1 MYPSRFRYEAPRS
14 LAEAIGLLHDGGDYA
29 KVLAGGQS
37 LVPLMKLRFASPEL
51 VVDINNVPGLD
62 YHRADPDGTLRIGA
76 LCRHADL
83 ERSEL
88 LKTTQP
94 TMASAAPLIADPI
107 VRNRGTLVGSL
118 CHADPQGDWASV
130 VLALGGSVMARGPRG
145 MRAIPLADFVTGPF
159 QNVLDPD
166 EIAVEAVIP
175 AAKGTRSGGY
185 LKLERRVGDFATV
198 GVAVA
203 LEMTGETVTRAGI
216 ALTGVGGSTIGATEA
231 AEALTGRPLTAD
243 SIAQAADLAAQ
254 AARPRTDHRGSAE
267 YKRHMVR
274 TFVVAPAEP
283 DGRGGGKGSVTMTI
297 VYEDQGRPGRR
308 ADIPV
313 RRIKFTINGQKMI
326 AEVEPR
332 LLLSHLIRRG
342 LGLTGTHMGCDTTN
356 CGACTVLVDGRPV
369 KSCTMLAVQADGHE
383 ISTVEGLATA
393 SELHPL
399 QEGFKEE
406 HGLQCGF
413 CTPGM
418 MMAAK
423 ALLDANPDPTEEDV
437 RWALSG
443 NLCRCTGYQNI
454 VKSVLWAAAKLRAG
468 GSESGEA

>member
-76 LCRHADL
+76 LCRHVDL
-83 ERSEL
+83 ERSDL

-130 VLALGGSVMARGPRG
+130 VLALGGSVVAQGPRG

-175 AAKGTRSGGY
+175 AAQGTRSGGY

-203 LEMTGETVTRAGI
+203 LETERRDRDPGRHRADR
-216 ALTGVGGSTIGATEA
+216 GGR
-231 AEALTGRPLTAD
+231 LHHR
-243 SIAQAADLAAQ
+243 
-254 AARPRTDHRGSAE
+254 RHRGSRGAD
-267 YKRHMVR
+267 RAAADR
-274 TFVVAPAEP
+274 RRASPRRPTSRRRPP
-283 DGRGGGKGSVTMTI
+283 GRGPI
-297 VYEDQGRPGRR
+297 
-308 ADIPV
+308 I
-313 RRIKFTINGQKMI
+313 
-326 AEVEPR
+326 
-332 LLLSHLIRRG
+332 
-342 LGLTGTHMGCDTTN
+342 
-356 CGACTVLVDGRPV
+356 
-369 KSCTMLAVQADGHE
+369 
-383 ISTVEGLATA
+383 
-393 SELHPL
+393 
-399 QEGFKEE
+399 
-406 HGLQCGF
+406 
-413 CTPGM
+413 
-418 MMAAK
+418 
-423 ALLDANPDPTEEDV
+423 
-437 RWALSG
+437 
-443 NLCRCTGYQNI
+443 
-454 VKSVLWAAAKLRAG
+454 AAAPNTSGTWCARSSSACSSRTDAAAERA
-468 GSESGEA
+468 A

>member
-14 LAEAIGLLHDGGDYA
+14 LAEAIGLLHDGGDEA

-37 LVPLMKLRFASPEL
+37 LVPLMKLRFASPQL
-51 VVDINNVPGLD
+51 IVDINNVPGLD

-76 LCRHADL
+76 LCRHVDL

-145 MRAIPLADFVTGPF
+145 MRAIALADFVTGPF

-175 AAKGTRSGGY
+175 AAQGTRSGGY

-203 LEMTGETVTRAGI
+203 LEMSGETVTRAGI

-231 AEALTGRPLTAD
+231 AAALTGRPLTAD
-243 SIAQAADLAAQ
+243 RIAQAADLTAQ

-274 TFVVAPAEP
+274 TFVV
-283 DGRGGGKGSVTMTI
+283 
-297 VYEDQGRPGRR
+297 
-308 ADIPV
+308 
-313 RRIKFTINGQKMI
+313 
-326 AEVEPR
+326 R
-332 LLLSHLIRRG
+332 LLSR
-342 LGLTGTHMGCDTTN
+342 TD
-356 CGACTVLVDGRPV
+356 
-369 KSCTMLAVQADGHE
+369 
-383 ISTVEGLATA
+383 
-393 SELHPL
+393 
-399 QEGFKEE
+399 
-406 HGLQCGF
+406 
-413 CTPGM
+413 
-418 MMAAK
+418 
-423 ALLDANPDPTEEDV
+423 
-437 RWALSG
+437 
-443 NLCRCTGYQNI
+443 
-454 VKSVLWAAAKLRAG
+454 AAAERA
-468 GSESGEA
+468 A